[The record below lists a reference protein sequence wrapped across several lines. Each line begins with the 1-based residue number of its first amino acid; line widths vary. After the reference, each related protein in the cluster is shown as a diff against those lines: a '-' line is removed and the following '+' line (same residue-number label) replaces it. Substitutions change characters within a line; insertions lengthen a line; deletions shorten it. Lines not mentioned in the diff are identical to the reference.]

1 LVGLDESL
9 SSLLENKKNSNDHLL
24 SQLLVDSEKEEEEKD
39 QIIISSNSPI
49 HPPIQSITSTEEDDD
64 KKKKRRVKKSGASA
78 SKISLLESK
87 NGEKVGFGYGILK
100 LQEIIDHQSEEDVVY
115 QLHNNDEKEDQTAT
129 NSTNN
134 IFHCSPFPNS
144 LDFFF
149 KSQRLDQETG
159 KTN

>member
-1 LVGLDESL
+1 ME
-9 SSLLENKKNSNDHLL
+9 ENKKNSKDHLL
-24 SQLLVDSEKEEEEKD
+24 SQLLVDSEEGKD

-49 HPPIQSITSTEEDDD
+49 HHPNQSITSSEDD
-64 KKKKRRVKKSGASA
+64 KKKKRRVKKSGSSA

-87 NGEKVGFGYGILK
+87 NGEKIGFGYGILK
-100 LQEIIDHQSEEDVVY
+100 LQEIIDHQSEEDVIY

-129 NSTNN
+129 ISNNN
-134 IFHCSPFPNS
+134 IFHCAPFPNS

-159 KTN
+159 KLN